1 MLLLAA
7 EEGQPGGLVRK
18 LDDNRGRQ
26 GRRLTRDGLLG
37 SKHSDSVHLSDG
49 VDNWGRTSI
58 SLLALAAART
68 GFTTQS

>member
-18 LDDNRGRQ
+18 LNDNRGRQ

-37 SKHSDSVHLSDG
+37 RKHSDSVHLSDG
-49 VDNWGRTSI
+49 VG
-58 SLLALAAART
+58 
-68 GFTTQS
+68 